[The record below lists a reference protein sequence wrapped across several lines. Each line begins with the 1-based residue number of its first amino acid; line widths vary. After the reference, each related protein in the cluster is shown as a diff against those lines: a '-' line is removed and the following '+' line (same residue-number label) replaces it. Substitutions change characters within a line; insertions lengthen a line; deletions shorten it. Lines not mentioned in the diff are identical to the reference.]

1 MLARRLLIF
10 VAILMGL
17 TALAAGLAT
26 PPPRSSQGTQGP
38 VLGTPAKPAPAPV
51 EATLSL
57 SEPRTIAVD
66 EGAELRLSV
75 QGDALDA
82 VEIAGLGQLEA
93 IAPDTPAAFDILADR
108 PGTYPI
114 RLVGPDRRVG
124 RLRVTPARE

>member
-1 MLARRLLIF
+1 VVARRLLIF
-10 VAILMGL
+10 VAVLMGL

-26 PPPRSSQGTQGP
+26 PPPRAPKDTEGP
-38 VLGTPAKPAPAPV
+38 VIGTSVKPATPPV

-66 EGAELRLSV
+66 EGDQLQLSV

-82 VEIAGLGQLEA
+82 VEIAGLGQLQA

-108 PGTYPI
+108 AGTYPI
-114 RLVGPDRRVG
+114 RLLGADRRVG